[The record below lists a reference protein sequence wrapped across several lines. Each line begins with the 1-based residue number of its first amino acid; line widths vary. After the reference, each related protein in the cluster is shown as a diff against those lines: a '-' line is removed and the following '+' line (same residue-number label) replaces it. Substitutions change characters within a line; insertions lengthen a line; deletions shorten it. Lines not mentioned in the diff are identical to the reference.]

1 MQSGLLTG
9 AWTHE
14 RLAALPAD
22 DWRREKNRHFQE
34 PLFSRNLR
42 CVDLLREIGRRHGAT
57 SGQVALAWTLRHP
70 AVTAAI
76 VGARRPGQIREL
88 IPAAELRLTPADLTE
103 LDRFLAANPE

>member
-14 RLAALPAD
+14 RLAALPAE

-42 CVDLLREIGRRHGAT
+42 FVEVLREIGRRHGAT
-57 SGQVALAWTLRHP
+57 PGQVALAWTLRHP

-88 IPAAELRLTPADLTE
+88 IPAAGLRLSTSDLADIA
-103 LDRFLAANPE
+103 RFLAAHPE